1 MICNRHS
8 RIIDMRRNSISF
20 YLLSIVFLFAS
31 CLGDSEETTV
41 YPSDAVITSFALGT
55 LKQYVTTKAKDGSD
69 STYTKDVAGNTYKFY
84 IDQVNHEIYNPD
96 SLPYGTDVKHVLCN
110 VTSKNS
116 GTITIQKL
124 NSDTLQYYTSTDTID
139 FTTKRTFRVF
149 SLDGTNTQNYTVSVN
164 VRQEYPDT
172 LLWSNTATN
181 PAFAEA
187 NAMKAL
193 SCNGKVFV
201 VLENEQSSVSSI
213 YSTNETSGTE
223 WEHLLFN
230 IARPLPA
237 DASQNIVSNGNC
249 LYLYNANTI
258 YRSTNGEDWEMTA
271 NAHLKRLVAA
281 SDNTLFA
288 LSGPGILVSSNDE
301 GTTWTTELLDD
312 NASLLPTQDLST
324 CEIYSRI
331 NKDTRTIKFIGNRD
345 LATYPGDTHAQ
356 VWSKLVE
363 GSDMSGKW
371 MYTNP
376 NDLPY
381 LMLPRLNALQVTA
394 VGARLLA
401 AGCSDS
407 QKKFYYSDDG
417 GIYWYTKN
425 SYDLPGQEAI
435 TGPFA
440 MTTDSHGNI
449 WMVFS
454 DSGSVWRGHVTSDG
468 KSKVPTA
475 ITE

>member
-1 MICNRHS
+1 
-8 RIIDMRRNSISF
+8 
-20 YLLSIVFLFAS
+20 
-31 CLGDSEETTV
+31 
-41 YPSDAVITSFALGT
+41 
-55 LKQYVTTKAKDGSD
+55 
-69 STYTKDVAGNTYKFY
+69 
-84 IDQVNHEIYNPD
+84 
-96 SLPYGTDVKHVLCN
+96 
-110 VTSKNS
+110 
-116 GTITIQKL
+116 
-124 NSDTLQYYTSTDTID
+124 
-139 FTTKRTFRVF
+139 
-149 SLDGTNTQNYTVSVN
+149 
-164 VRQEYPDT
+164 
-172 LLWSNTATN
+172 
-181 PAFAEA
+181 
-187 NAMKAL
+187 
-193 SCNGKVFV
+193 
-201 VLENEQSSVSSI
+201 
-213 YSTNETSGTE
+213 
-223 WEHLLFN
+223 
-230 IARPLPA
+230 
-237 DASQNIVSNGNC
+237 
-249 LYLYNANTI
+249 
-258 YRSTNGEDWEMTA
+258 
-271 NAHLKRLVAA
+271 
-281 SDNTLFA
+281 
-288 LSGPGILVSSNDE
+288 NDE

-363 GSDMSGKW
+363 GSDMSGRW

-376 NDLPY
+376 NDLAH

-401 AGCSDS
+401 AGCSDT

-454 DSGSVWRGHVTSDG
+454 DSGNVWRGHVTSDG

>member
-1 MICNRHS
+1 
-8 RIIDMRRNSISF
+8 MRRNSISF

-181 PAFAEA
+181 AAFAEA

-193 SCNGKVFV
+193 SCNDKVFV
-201 VLENEQSSVSSI
+201 V
-213 YSTNETSGTE
+213 
-223 WEHLLFN
+223 
-230 IARPLPA
+230 
-237 DASQNIVSNGNC
+237 VSNGLQSNIYCTDENNGTAWTPIAWNINGPVPTNAYENIVTNGDC
-249 LYLYNANTI
+249 LYLHAFGNI
-258 YRSTNGEDWEMTA
+258 LRSQDGHYWEKTSD
-271 NAHLKRLVAA
+271 NSGISKLVAA
-281 SDNTLFA
+281 SGNTLFA
-288 LSGPGILVSSNDE
+288 LRGPGILVSSNDE

-376 NDLPY
+376 NDLAH

-401 AGCSDS
+401 AGCSDT

>member
-1 MICNRHS
+1 
-8 RIIDMRRNSISF
+8 MRRNSISF
-20 YLLSIVFLFAS
+20 YLLSIVLLFAS
-31 CLGDSEETTV
+31 CLGDSEESTV
-41 YPSDAVITSFALGT
+41 YPSDAAITSFALGT

-69 STYTKDVAGNTYKFY
+69 STYTKDVTGSTYKFY

-96 SLPYGTDVKHVLCN
+96 SLPYGTDVKHVLCT

-139 FTTKRTFRVF
+139 FSTKRTFRVF
-149 SLDGTNTQNYTVSVN
+149 SLDGTNTVSYTVSVN

-172 LLWSNTATN
+172 LLWSNTATCA
-181 PAFAEA
+181 AFAEA

-193 SCNGKVFV
+193 SCNNKVFV
-201 VLENEQSSVSSI
+201 VVSNGLQSNI
-213 YSTNETSGTE
+213 YSTDENDGTA
-223 WEHLLFN
+223 WTPIAWN
-230 IARPLPA
+230 INSPVPTNAYE
-237 DASQNIVSNGNC
+237 NIVTNGTC
-249 LYLYNANTI
+249 LYLHAFGSI
-258 YRSTNGEDWEMTA
+258 LRSQDGNNWEKTSDDGGIS
-271 NAHLKRLVAA
+271 KLVAA
-281 SDNTLFA
+281 SDKTLFA
-288 LSGPGILVSSNDE
+288 LYGPGILVASNDE
-301 GTTWTTELLDD
+301 GATWTTELLDD
-312 NASLLPTQDLST
+312 DASLLPTQDLST
-324 CEIYSRI
+324 CETYSRI

-363 GSDMSGKW
+363 GSDMSGRW

-376 NDLPY
+376 NDLAH

-394 VGARLLA
+394 VGTRLLA
-401 AGCSDS
+401 AGCSDT

-425 SYDLPGQEAI
+425 SYDLPGKEAI

-440 MTTDSHGNI
+440 MTTDSRGNI

-454 DSGSVWRGHVTSDG
+454 DYGSVWRGHVTSDE